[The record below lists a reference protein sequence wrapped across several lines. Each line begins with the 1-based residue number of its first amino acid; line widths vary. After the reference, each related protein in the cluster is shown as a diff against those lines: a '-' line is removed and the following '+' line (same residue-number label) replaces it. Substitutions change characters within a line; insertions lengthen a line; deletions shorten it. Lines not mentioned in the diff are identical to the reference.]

1 MTVVVYYRKCHFL
14 CQENEES
21 AVNTSVEEAA
31 PAKEEEKKEEHEGED
46 EVSSIRAYALMY
58 RNRSDRQCCCGY
70 GMFIPDPDF

>member
-1 MTVVVYYRKCHFL
+1 MTVVSHNRKCHCL

-46 EVSSIRAYALMY
+46 EVSSIQA
-58 RNRSDRQCCCGY
+58 
-70 GMFIPDPDF
+70 

>member
-1 MTVVVYYRKCHFL
+1 MKLLSVRLKFLKFSFVHDFSFVFNRKCCFL

-46 EVSSIRAYALMY
+46 EVSSIRA
-58 RNRSDRQCCCGY
+58 
-70 GMFIPDPDF
+70 

>member
-21 AVNTSVEEAA
+21 AVNTSVEEAV

-46 EVSSIRAYALMY
+46 EVSSIRA
-58 RNRSDRQCCCGY
+58 
-70 GMFIPDPDF
+70 